1 MANKAIIVSAMKCA
15 TSFQELSQPRRFPD
29 MESAYSYIRGQA
41 EKEKEK
47 DNGNGIKSIDDRLAD
62 DGVLAI
68 DFKNGFILYRV
79 DKL

>member
-1 MANKAIIVSAMKCA
+1 MASKAIIVSVMKCA
-15 TSFQELSQPRRFPD
+15 PTGLQELSQPMRFPD

-41 EKEKEK
+41 EKEKAK
-47 DNGNGIKSIDDRLAD
+47 GNGIKSIDDSLAD

-68 DFKNGFILYRV
+68 YFKNGFFLYRV